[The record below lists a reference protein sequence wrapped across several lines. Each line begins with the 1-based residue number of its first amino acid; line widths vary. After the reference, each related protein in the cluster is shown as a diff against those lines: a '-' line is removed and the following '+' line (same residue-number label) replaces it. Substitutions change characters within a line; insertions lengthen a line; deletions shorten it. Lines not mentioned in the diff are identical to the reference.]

1 MTENSTPLRPP
12 ILMRLSVWMAR
23 IGGGL
28 IFLMAFPITIDVI
41 TRKLFSVSVL
51 ESYEISTY
59 IFAIAVPLGYGYALF
74 AGSHI
79 RIDVLFARLR
89 GRTRALFDLFGLAL
103 LTGVVAIFAWQAVRT
118 AVESFK
124 MGARSNST
132 LGAPLA
138 LPQFLW
144 AAGLAVFAL
153 ICLAVSIRVAL
164 LIVKRRYQEAEALTS
179 GSAVAPLEM
188 RRDET
193 S

>member
-1 MTENSTPLRPP
+1 MTGSTTPLRPSL
-12 ILMRLSVWMAR
+12 LMRLSVWMAR
-23 IGGGL
+23 LGGAL

-144 AAGLAVFAL
+144 AAGLVTFAL
-153 ICLAVSIRVAL
+153 ICLAVSIRVAVL
-164 LIVKRRYQEAEALTS
+164 VLKRRYQEAESLTS

-193 S
+193 T

>member
-1 MTENSTPLRPP
+1 MRTDGIANPP
-12 ILMRLSVWMAR
+12 TLLMRISIWMAR

-41 TRKLFSVSVL
+41 TRKLFSVSLL

-79 RIDVLFARLR
+79 RIDVVFARLR
-89 GRTRALFDLFGLAL
+89 GRVRALLDLFGLVL
-103 LTGVVAIFAWQAVRT
+103 LTGVVCVFAWQALRT
-118 AVESFK
+118 AAESFE

-138 LPQFLW
+138 VPQFLW
-144 AAGLAVFAL
+144 AAGL
-153 ICLAVSIRVAL
+153 CLFGLVCMVVVIRVAL
-164 LIVKRRYQEAEALTS
+164 LILRKKYEQAESLTS
-179 GSAVAPLEM
+179 GSAVAPLET
-188 RRDET
+188 RSRAGE
-193 S
+193 

>member
-1 MTENSTPLRPP
+1 MKRHEASAAPTL
-12 ILMRLSVWMAR
+12 LMRISIWMAR

-41 TRKLFSVSVL
+41 TRKLFSISVL

-59 IFAIAVPLGYGYALF
+59 IFAIAVPMGYGYALF

-79 RIDVLFARLR
+79 RIDIVFARLR
-89 GRTRALFDLFGLAL
+89 GRTRALFDLFGLVL
-103 LTGVVAIFAWQAVRT
+103 LTGVACVFAWQAIRT
-118 AVESFK
+118 AFESFE

-138 LPQFLW
+138 VPQFLW
-144 AAGLAVFAL
+144 AGGLWLFGVICFAVT
-153 ICLAVSIRVAL
+153 IRVVL
-164 LIVKRRYQEAEALTS
+164 LILRGRYDEAEALTS

-188 RRDET
+188 RSRAGE
-193 S
+193 

>member
-89 GRTRALFDLFGLAL
+89 GRTRALFDLFGLVL
-103 LTGVVAIFAWQAVRT
+103 LAGVVTIFAWQAVRT
-118 AVESFK
+118 ALESFK

-144 AAGLAVFAL
+144 AAGLVTFAL
-153 ICLAVSIRVAL
+153 ICLAVSIRVAVL
-164 LIVKRRYQEAEALTS
+164 VLKRRYQEAESLTS

-193 S
+193 T

>member
-89 GRTRALFDLFGLAL
+89 GRTRALFDLFGLVL
-103 LTGVVAIFAWQAVRT
+103 LTGVVTIFAWQAVRT
-118 AVESFK
+118 ALESFK

-153 ICLAVSIRVAL
+153 ICLAVSIRVAVL
-164 LIVKRRYQEAEALTS
+164 VLKRRYQEAESLTS

-193 S
+193 T